1 MGRLTADKS
10 IDYSM
15 KNGTGSKKLL
25 SIFFWRITGCTI
37 FLLLFWGGVVYL
49 YQTRQ
54 IKQELFLQAKKV
66 GPNFIERRVR
76 PLSKKDS
83 RLFEHIINLLHQRLT
98 HFRVVMLD
106 VYDTSKHDIFHYVS
120 EPDFPAVSKGKKI
133 LGKVFSL
140 VDDEEYIFVEFQDDL
155 YLRIFSPLYHDQT
168 LLGFMDIMVEVDP
181 NILDRLKKTRTMA
194 LIMTIS
200 TILTMTLVLYP
211 LTYNFYRKLQGISR
225 ELRESHLH
233 TILALG
239 NSIAKRDSDTDE
251 HNYRVTYYS
260 LCLAEH
266 VKMSPASIRTLV
278 KGAFLHDVGKIG
290 ISDNILL
297 KHGKLTEEEF
307 KVMQTHVELGGQI
320 VKDIRW
326 LADAREVILFH
337 HERYDRSGYPF
348 GMAGEQIPLTARIF
362 AVVDVFDA
370 LTSQRPYKQA
380 FSYGDA
386 IKILTKE
393 AQGFDPK
400 ILNAFIEI
408 SRVLYNETAPAGKME
423 LIKRLEVKLFH
434 YFEN

>member
-1 MGRLTADKS
+1 
-10 IDYSM
+10 
-15 KNGTGSKKLL
+15 
-25 SIFFWRITGCTI
+25 
-37 FLLLFWGGVVYL
+37 
-49 YQTRQ
+49 
-54 IKQELFLQAKKV
+54 
-66 GPNFIERRVR
+66 
-76 PLSKKDS
+76 
-83 RLFEHIINLLHQRLT
+83 
-98 HFRVVMLD
+98 
-106 VYDTSKHDIFHYVS
+106 
-120 EPDFPAVSKGKKI
+120 
-133 LGKVFSL
+133 
-140 VDDEEYIFVEFQDDL
+140 
-155 YLRIFSPLYHDQT
+155 
-168 LLGFMDIMVEVDP
+168 MDIMVEVDP

-194 LIMTIS
+194 LIMTVS

-239 NSIAKRDSDTDE
+239 NAIAKRDNDTDE

-266 VKMSPASIRTLV
+266 VNMSPASIRTLV

-297 KHGKLTEEEF
+297 KHGKLTKEEF

-326 LADAREVILFH
+326 LADSREVILFH
-337 HERYDRSGYPF
+337 HERYDGSGYPF
-348 GMAGEQIPLTARIF
+348 GKAGEQIPLTARIF

-380 FSYGDA
+380 FSYEDA

-400 ILNAFIEI
+400 ILNAFIKI
-408 SRVLYNETAPAGKME
+408 SKVLYNNTAPAGKME
-423 LIKRLEVKLFH
+423 LIKRLEEKLFY